1 MTKEFKFVDVN
12 KSLLPITK
20 GRNQNGMRFYEIDG
34 KNYPSVTTILNSRK
48 SEGLKNW
55 RANIGEAVANFE
67 MRRAARRG
75 KSTHTLVENYI
86 KGETPGETSVLPL
99 GLFRL
104 LKPYLDNIDNVHL
117 VEAIMYSKKLTL
129 AGQTDCVAEYRGKL
143 SVIDFKTANKEKI
156 EDWVDNYFLQ
166 CTAYAVM
173 YEELFGKPI
182 EQIVVLIAGEDGSMQ
197 EWIKNPKDYYAELE
211 KSIQTFY
218 KYYNNKQKIE
228 AEVKQAGEQ

>member
-1 MTKEFKFVDVN
+1 MAKQFKFIDVN
-12 KSLLPITK
+12 TNLLPKVK
-20 GRNQNGMRFYEIDG
+20 GKNQDGFRFYNING
-34 KNYPSVTTILNSRK
+34 KNYPSVTTILNIRK
-48 SEGLKNW
+48 SEGLKAW
-55 RANIGEAVANFE
+55 RANIGEDVANFE
-67 MRRAARRG
+67 MRRAGNRG
-75 KSTHTLVENYI
+75 KSTHKLVENYL

-104 LKPYLDNIDNVHL
+104 MKPYLDNIDNIHL
-117 VEAIMYSKKLTL
+117 VEAIMYSKELTL
-129 AGQTDCVAEYRGKL
+129 AGQTDCIAEYRGKL

-173 YEELFGKPI
+173 YEEIFGKPI

-197 EWIKNPKDYYAELE
+197 EWIKNPKDYLPELK

-218 KYYNNKQKIE
+218 KYYQGVNALRK
-228 AEVKQAGEQ
+228 

>member
-1 MTKEFKFVDVN
+1 MAKEFKFVDVN
-12 KSLLPITK
+12 KSLLPTTK
-20 GRNQNGMRFYEIDG
+20 GRNQDGFRFYEIDG
-34 KNYPSVTTILNSRK
+34 KNYPSVTSILNIRK
-48 SEGLKNW
+48 SDGLKAW
-55 RANIGEAVANFE
+55 RANIGEDVANFE
-67 MRRAARRG
+67 MRRAAKRG

-86 KGETPGETSVLPL
+86 NGDTPSERSVLPL

-104 LKPYLDNIDNVHL
+104 MKPYLDNIDNVHL

-129 AGQTDCVAEYRGKL
+129 AGQTDCIAEYRGKL

-166 CTAYAVM
+166 CTAYATM
-173 YEELFGKPI
+173 YTELFGKPI

-197 EWIKNPKDYYAELE
+197 EWIKNPKDYLPELQ

-218 KYYNNKQKIE
+218 KYYEGVNALRK
-228 AEVKQAGEQ
+228 

>member
-1 MTKEFKFVDVN
+1 MAKKFKFVDVN
-12 KSLLPITK
+12 TNLLPNVK
-20 GRNQNGMRFYEIDG
+20 GKNLDGFRFYNING
-34 KNYPSVTTILNSRK
+34 KNYPSVTTILNIRK
-48 SEGLKNW
+48 SEGLKAW
-55 RANIGEAVANFE
+55 RANIGEEVANFE
-67 MRRAARRG
+67 MRRAGRRG
-75 KSTHTLVENYI
+75 KSTHTLVENYL

-104 LKPYLDNIDNVHL
+104 MKPYLDNIDNVHL
-117 VEAIMYSKKLTL
+117 VEKIMYSKKLTL
-129 AGQTDCVAEYRGKL
+129 AGQTDCVGEYRGKL

-173 YEELFGKPI
+173 YEELFGTPI

-218 KYYNNKQKIE
+218 KYYENLNKKK
-228 AEVKQAGEQ
+228 AEVK